1 MKAFLFEHHPEARS
15 SSTAAAGNAH
25 AMARTAAESAVKR
38 RRGLPRKT
46 RLMSLRPLLV
56 IAMLVGLSLAVGA
69 QARPQ
74 TTLPGLLIDIRV
86 VITDTR
92 IVLDRH
98 SAPRGVEARFAI
110 RNTGAKTHNFT
121 LSGPKV
127 ATGRRQGF
135 SRTLKPGQRLKV
147 HLFLDVRAR
156 QTYFGGLPADRLK
169 PGMRGFFVIR

>member
-1 MKAFLFEHHPEARS
+1 MKA
-15 SSTAAAGNAH
+15 
-25 AMARTAAESAVKR
+25 
-38 RRGLPRKT
+38 PRFKH
-46 RLMSLRPLLV
+46 RPGSNRPVPLRPLLV

-74 TTLPGLLIDIRV
+74 TTLPGLAIDIRV

-110 RNTGAKTHNFT
+110 RNTGTKAHNFT
-121 LSGPKV
+121 LTGPKV
-127 ATGRRQGF
+127 SKGRHQGF
-135 SRTLKPGQRLKV
+135 SRTLKPGQHLNVR
-147 HLFLDVRAR
+147 LFLDVRAR

-169 PGMRGFFVIR
+169 PGMRGSFVIH

>member
-1 MKAFLFEHHPEARS
+1 MKALLVEHRPG
-15 SSTAAAGNAH
+15 ST
-25 AMARTAAESAVKR
+25 RPV
-38 RRGLPRKT
+38 
-46 RLMSLRPLLV
+46 SLRSLVAIAVFVALPLS
-56 IAMLVGLSLAVGA
+56 AGA

-74 TTLPGLLIDIRV
+74 TTLTGLAIDIRV
-86 VITDTR
+86 AITDAR

-110 RNTGAKTHNFT
+110 RNTGAKAHNFT
-121 LSGPKV
+121 LTGPKV

-135 SRTLKPGQRLKV
+135 SRTLKPGQHLNVR
-147 HLFLDVRAR
+147 LFLDVRAR